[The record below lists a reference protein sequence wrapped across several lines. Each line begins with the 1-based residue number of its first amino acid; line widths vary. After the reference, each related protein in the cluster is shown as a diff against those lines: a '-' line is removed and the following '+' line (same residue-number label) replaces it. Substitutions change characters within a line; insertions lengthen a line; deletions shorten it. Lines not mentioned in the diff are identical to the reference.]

1 MLEQFFRDIGVKFFA
16 DNKRAQMTDEEVES
30 NDQMLIISPDEMLR
44 KRKEGIEK
52 VNAFFGTNISVK
64 LNDKFNREI
73 MQTRKETNENETV

>member
-1 MLEQFFRDIGVKFFA
+1 
-16 DNKRAQMTDEEVES
+16 MTDEEVES

-64 LNDKFNREI
+64 LNDKFNREV